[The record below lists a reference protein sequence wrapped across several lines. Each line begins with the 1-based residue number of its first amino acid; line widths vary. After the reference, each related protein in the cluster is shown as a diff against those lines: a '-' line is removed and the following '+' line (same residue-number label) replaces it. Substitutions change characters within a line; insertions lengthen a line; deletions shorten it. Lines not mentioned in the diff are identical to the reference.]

1 MGGVSYISASSMSV
15 WVMSSNSLKIC
26 APNFQVFCF
35 HTLLLSY
42 DKTWIHVVK
51 VVYSQ
56 TPVILG
62 SALQLWV
69 AGKYHSFQDSSS

>member
-1 MGGVSYISASSMSV
+1 MSL
-15 WVMSSNSLKIC
+15 WVMSSNAFKIY
-26 APNFQVFCF
+26 APNFQAFCF

-51 VVYSQ
+51 IVYSQ

-62 SALQLWV
+62 SALKLRV
-69 AGKYHSFQDSSS
+69 AGKYHLFQDSSS

>member
-1 MGGVSYISASSMSV
+1 MGAVSYISA
-15 WVMSSNSLKIC
+15 WVMSSNALKIC

-56 TPVILG
+56 TPIILG

-69 AGKYHSFQDSSS
+69 AYQYHSFHGNSS